1 MNPYQM
7 MYQKLRGAYNP
18 QQQSGGFVNEGYG
31 GEMDPEEEI
40 LRRKRRLAS
49 PLFQTLANAPIQQQD
64 PGMASDIFKAIGNPL
79 TGMIPGILSAIFKK
93 RS

>member
-1 MNPYQM
+1 MNPYQS
-7 MYQKLRGAYNP
+7 MYQSLKGQYNP
-18 QQQSGGFVNEGYG
+18 EQGYNPEEGI
-31 GEMDPEEEI
+31 DPEELI
-40 LRRKRRLAS
+40 RRRRRMMLAN
-49 PLFQTLANAPIQQQD
+49 PMFQTLGFQQPQQQQD